1 MWTVL
6 KEFFLMGLLT
16 FGGGMAMIPLF
27 LDIALRHRWLTELE
41 FSNLIAIS
49 QSTPGPIA
57 INMATFIGYLEYGVW
72 GSLVASFVLVLPGF
86 FLAIFLSKLLKKYK
100 DSRYFKTVL
109 STMKSAVLALLVYA
123 VYILMRF
130 SMMADDVK
138 WYVTIPAFVLAL
150 FLTFKT
156 KIKLVYYLPL
166 FAVIGVLFL

>member
-72 GSLVASFVLVLPGF
+72 GSLAASFVLVLPSF
-86 FLAIFLSKLLKKYK
+86 FLAIFLSRLLQKYK
-100 DSRYFKTVL
+100 DSRYFQMVL

-123 VYILMRF
+123 VYILMKF
-130 SMMADDVK
+130 SVFAEDAAL
-138 WYVTIPAFVLAL
+138 YVTLPTFALGL

-156 KIKLVYYLPL
+156 KMKLIYYLPL
-166 FAVIGVLFL
+166 FALIGILFL